1 MFTRKDI
8 IKLIIPLIVEQILLM
23 TIGMADTIMV
33 AGVGEEA
40 VSAVSVVD
48 SINILLINVFTAL
61 STGGA
66 VVAAQFLGRRDFKN
80 ASIAAKQ
87 LIMVSAGFSLCIM
100 AICLLGNSFILHTLF
115 GNMDESVMKDSITY
129 FAISALSYPSLALY
143 NSGAAIFRAM
153 GNSKV
158 SMINSLIMNIVNI
171 TANYTFIY
179 IFDMGVA
186 GAALGSLIAR
196 TVSAVCVITLLKFS
210 KGDIRIKKLFKFDPN
225 LIVIKNIL
233 SIGIPNSIENSM
245 FQIGKIIVQGLVVS
259 FGTSALAANAVA
271 GSIANIA
278 IIPGMAVGLSMIT
291 VVGQCVGA
299 QRFDE
304 AKKYIKILTLVSIAS
319 MTIVNIPV
327 ALSTNIIV
335 SVYKLTAET
344 AMMTEKIIIYHSIC
358 AIVIWAISFTLPN
371 GLRAANDVK
380 FTMIVA
386 TISMWVFRIAFSYV
400 LGVYMN
406 MGVFGVWVA
415 MTIDW
420 LFRAIVFTIRYF
432 SGKWKNKALI
442 G

>member
-100 AICLLGNSFILHTLF
+100 AICLLGNSFILHILF

>member
-158 SMINSLIMNIVNI
+158 SMINSFIMNIVNI

-420 LFRAIVFTIRYF
+420 LFRSIVFTIRYF
-432 SGKWKNKALI
+432 SGKWQNKVLI

>member
-158 SMINSLIMNIVNI
+158 SMINSFIMNIVNI

-225 LIVIKNIL
+225 LIIIKNIL

-432 SGKWKNKALI
+432 SGKWQNKVLI

>member
-158 SMINSLIMNIVNI
+158 SMINSFIMNIVNI

-432 SGKWKNKALI
+432 SGKWQNKVLI

>member
-210 KGDIRIKKLFKFDPN
+210 KGDIKIKKLFKFDPN

-335 SVYKLTAET
+335 SIYKLTAET

-358 AIVIWAISFTLPN
+358 AILIWAISFTLPN

-432 SGKWKNKALI
+432 SGKWQNKVLI

>member
-210 KGDIRIKKLFKFDPN
+210 KGDIKIKKLFKFDPN

-335 SVYKLTAET
+335 SIYKLTAET

-432 SGKWKNKALI
+432 SGKWQNKVLI